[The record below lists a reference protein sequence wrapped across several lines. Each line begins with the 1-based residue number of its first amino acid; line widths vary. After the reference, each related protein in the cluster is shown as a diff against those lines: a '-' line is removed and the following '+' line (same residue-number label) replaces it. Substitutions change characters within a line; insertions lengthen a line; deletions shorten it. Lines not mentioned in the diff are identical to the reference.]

1 MVTNTK
7 LNQLALNL
15 ALFLKVVKFFS
26 KFFYNIL
33 HNIAHR
39 RISKVKEFIFS
50 TRI

>member
-7 LNQLALNL
+7 LNQQVLNL
-15 ALFLKVVKFFS
+15 ALFFKVVKFFS

-50 TRI
+50 TRT